1 LPVTTSANSSE
12 NSTTAVVFFQ
22 KIRGK
27 LNEKIF
33 ESFGKKLVIIIV
45 QTNNV
50 FNAGIILIESIFNVW
65 S

>member
-1 LPVTTSANSSE
+1 M
-12 NSTTAVVFFQ
+12 
-22 KIRGK
+22 RGK
-27 LNEKIF
+27 LNEKKL